1 MHSTVKTWLMGALLV
16 SFSATAD
23 AQTAAP
29 AEAAPAASAPAA
41 PVNPAQLPPRAY
53 TVNPGDQIEVY
64 VWGEE
69 RLQRS
74 IRVLPDGT
82 FAFPL
87 VGRVVAAGML
97 PEQIETAI
105 ANGLAGQYRGEPPQV
120 TVSVQSPSGF
130 LFSVI
135 GRVRSPS
142 TFTPGRYVNLVEAI
156 AMAGGPDEF
165 ANLDN
170 ITIIR
175 KNGSELTAI
184 KFRLGGAMKGNL
196 SDTAARAIPQLQTG
210 DTVIIP

>member
-1 MHSTVKTWLMGALLV
+1 VAALLL
-16 SFSATAD
+16 ATS
-23 AQTAAP
+23 AP
-29 AEAAPAASAPAA
+29 AVAQNKPAAASAAVTAPENPRSVKANLPA
-41 PVNPAQLPPRAY
+41 RAY
-53 TVNPGDQIEVY
+53 TINPGDQVEVY

-82 FAFPL
+82 FSFPL
-87 VGRVVAAGML
+87 VGRVAAQGML

-105 ANGLAGQYRGEPPQV
+105 SNGLATQYRGEPPQV
-120 TVSVQSPSGF
+120 TVSVQNPSGF

-175 KNGSELTAI
+175 KNGSELTAV

-196 SDTAARAIPQLQTG
+196 SEAAARAIPQIQTG

>member
-1 MHSTVKTWLMGALLV
+1 MRFSVKTWSVAALLAALATPAIAQN
-16 SFSATAD
+16 SA
-23 AQTAAP
+23 P
-29 AEAAPAASAPAA
+29 NSKPAPAAAVPS
-41 PVNPAQLPPRAY
+41 RAY
-53 TVNPGDQIEVY
+53 TINPGDQIEVY

-82 FAFPL
+82 FSFPL
-87 VGRVVAAGML
+87 VGRVAAQGML
-97 PEQIETAI
+97 PEQVEAAI
-105 ANGLAGQYRGEPPQV
+105 SNGLASQYKGTPPQV
-120 TVSVQSPSGF
+120 TVSVQNPSGF

-135 GRVRSPS
+135 GRVRGPS

-175 KNGSELTAI
+175 KRGTELTAI
-184 KFRLGGAMKGNL
+184 RFRLGGAMKGNL
-196 SDTAARAIPQLQTG
+196 SEAAARDIPQIQTG
-210 DTVIIP
+210 DTVIVP